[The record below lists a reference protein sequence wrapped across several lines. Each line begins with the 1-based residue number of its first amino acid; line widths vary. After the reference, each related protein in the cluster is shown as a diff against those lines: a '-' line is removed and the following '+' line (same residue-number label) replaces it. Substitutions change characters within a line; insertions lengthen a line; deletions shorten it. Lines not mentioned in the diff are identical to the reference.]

1 MVSIFTSGGTGI
13 IRGTTGVADS
23 LRSSGESV
31 EGHDPM
37 TSLALL
43 KRASCLSAGTLAMAI
58 AGASHAADIEI
69 GDTTV
74 SLYGFAKLDMIY
86 DVDNELGD
94 LTARPR
100 ILIDGQ
106 EGSDGHTNLHAYQS
120 RLGFRTA
127 TPTAAGP
134 LVTRVEVDWF
144 DNAPEGG
151 DLRLRHAYGSW
162 NGVLAGKT
170 WTNFG
175 SRLGKT
181 PTIDMAPQ
189 PGQSKIGRKA
199 QLRYSW
205 GQWHL
210 ALENPEPDDYRD
222 GVAASFNP
230 QRGVY
235 READDAKT
243 ALPDL
248 TLRYQSRAAGIDY
261 SASAMLRQLEV
272 ESDDGRSVDDSST
285 GWGLNLAARY
295 RASERLTLRGALT
308 YGDGIGEYLQNNPS
322 APGYLSEGEIE
333 TITAWGANVGMSL
346 AAGPGAVNLG
356 YGVSNADLDD
366 ARADAVAGVEGANER
381 FQALHLNYIW
391 SPVERVSYGIEAGYH
406 TREVVDGRDGDA
418 LRLQGMVKYSF

>member
-1 MVSIFTSGGTGI
+1 
-13 IRGTTGVADS
+13 
-23 LRSSGESV
+23 
-31 EGHDPM
+31 M
-37 TSLALL
+37 TSHASL
-43 KRASCLSAGTLAMAI
+43 KRASCLSAGALAMAI
-58 AGASHAADIEI
+58 AGAAHAVDIEL
-69 GDTTV
+69 GDTTA

-94 LTARPR
+94 LAARPR

-106 EGSDGHTNLHAYQS
+106 RGSDGHTTLHAYQS

-127 TPTAAGP
+127 TPAGGRQ

-181 PTIDMAPQ
+181 PTIDLAPQ

-210 ALENPEPDDYRD
+210 ALENPDPEDYKD
-222 GVAASFNP
+222 GVAINWLNP
-230 QRGVY
+230 KNAQHPRGVY
-235 READDAKT
+235 SEHGDAKT
-243 ALPDL
+243 GLPDL
-248 TLRYQSRAAGIDY
+248 TLRYQSRAAGVDY

-272 ESDDGRSVDDSST
+272 ESDDGPSIDDSAT
-285 GWGLNLAARY
+285 GWGLNLAARF
-295 RASERLTLRGALT
+295 RASDRLTLRGALT

-322 APGYLSEGEIE
+322 APGYLSQDEVE
-333 TITAWGANVGMSL
+333 TITAWGANVGMNL
-346 AAGPGAVNLG
+346 RAGPGAVNLG
-356 YGVSNADLDD
+356 YGISKADLDD
-366 ARADAVAGVEGANER
+366 ARDAGLAGVEGANEQ
-381 FQALHLNYIW
+381 FEALHLNYVW
-391 SPVERVSYGIEAGYH
+391 SPIERVSYGVEAGYH

-418 LRLQGMVKYSF
+418 LRLQGMVKYHF

>member
-1 MVSIFTSGGTGI
+1 
-13 IRGTTGVADS
+13 
-23 LRSSGESV
+23 
-31 EGHDPM
+31 M
-37 TSLALL
+37 TSHVSL
-43 KRASCLSAGTLAMAI
+43 KSASCFAASALTMAI
-58 AGASHAADIEI
+58 AGAAHAVDIEV
-69 GDTTV
+69 GDTTA
-74 SLYGFAKLDMIY
+74 SIYGYAKLDMIY
-86 DVDNELGD
+86 DMDNELGD
-94 LTARPR
+94 LVARPR
-100 ILIDGQ
+100 ILIDDQ
-106 EGSDGHTNLHAYQS
+106 QGSDGHTTLHAYQS
-120 RLGFRTA
+120 RLGFKTA
-127 TPTAAGP
+127 TPAGDSQ

-181 PTIDMAPQ
+181 PTIDLAPQ

-210 ALENPEPDDYRD
+210 ALENPDAEDYRD
-222 GVAASFNP
+222 GVAASFNDK
-230 QRGVY
+230 RGIY

-243 ALPDL
+243 GLPDL
-248 TLRYQSRAAGIDY
+248 TLRYQSRAAGVDY
-261 SASAMLRQLEV
+261 SASALLRQLEV
-272 ESDDGRSVDDSST
+272 ESEDGLSGIDDSAT

-322 APGYLSEGEIE
+322 APGYLSEGEID
-333 TITAWGANVGMSL
+333 TVTAWGANVGMSL
-346 AAGPGAVNLG
+346 RTGPGAINLG
-356 YGVSNADLDD
+356 YGISSADLDD
-366 ARADAVAGVEGANER
+366 AREAGIAGVEGANEQ
-381 FQALHLNYIW
+381 FEALHLNYIW
-391 SPVERVSYGIEAGYH
+391 SPIERVSYGLEAGYH

-418 LRLQGMVKYSF
+418 LRLQGMVKYRF

>member
-1 MVSIFTSGGTGI
+1 
-13 IRGTTGVADS
+13 
-23 LRSSGESV
+23 
-31 EGHDPM
+31 
-37 TSLALL
+37 
-43 KRASCLSAGTLAMAI
+43 
-58 AGASHAADIEI
+58 
-69 GDTTV
+69 
-74 SLYGFAKLDMIY
+74 MIY

-94 LTARPR
+94 LAARPR
-100 ILIDGQ
+100 IRIDGQ
-106 EGSDGHTNLHAYQS
+106 PDGSDGHTTMHAYQS
-120 RLGFRTA
+120 RLGFKTA
-127 TPTAAGP
+127 TPAGDSQ

-181 PTIDMAPQ
+181 PTIDLAPQ

-210 ALENPEPDDYRD
+210 ALENPDPEDYRD
-222 GVAASFNP
+222 GVA
-230 QRGVY
+230 
-235 READDAKT
+235 EAFKAGGGIYQVAEDAKT
-243 ALPDL
+243 GLPDL
-248 TLRYQSRAAGIDY
+248 TLRYQRRAAGLDY

-272 ESDDGRSVDDSST
+272 EGEQGGSYVDDSAT

-322 APGYLSEGEIE
+322 APGYLSEGDID
-333 TITAWGANVGMSL
+333 TLTAWGANVGMSL
-346 AAGPGAVNLG
+346 KTGPGTVNLG
-356 YGVSNADLDD
+356 YGISKADLDD
-366 ARADAVAGVEGANER
+366 ARESGIVNVESANEQ
-381 FQALHLNYIW
+381 FEALHLNYIW
-391 SPVERVSYGIEAGYH
+391 SPIERVSYGLEAGYH
-406 TREVVDGRDGDA
+406 SREVVDGRDGDA
-418 LRLQGMVKYSF
+418 LRLQGMVKYRF

>member
-1 MVSIFTSGGTGI
+1 MSTIGGTGI
-13 IRGTTGVADS
+13 IRGPTGVAVS
-23 LRSSGESV
+23 LRFGGEPV
-31 EGHDPM
+31 EGNDPM
-37 TSLALL
+37 TSHASL
-43 KRASCLSAGTLAMAI
+43 KCASCLSTGALAMAI
-58 AGASHAADIEI
+58 AGAAHAVDIEL
-69 GDTTV
+69 GDTTA

-106 EGSDGHTNLHAYQS
+106 QGSDGHTTLHAYQS

-127 TPTAAGP
+127 TPAGGSR

-181 PTIDMAPQ
+181 PTIDLAPQ

-210 ALENPEPDDYRD
+210 ALENPDADDYRD
-222 GVAASFNP
+222 GVAASFHP
-230 QRGVY
+230 QRGIY
-235 READDAKT
+235 QEAEDTKT
-243 ALPDL
+243 GLPDL
-248 TLRYQSRAAGIDY
+248 TLRYQNRAAGVNY

-272 ESDDGRSVDDSST
+272 ESDDGLPIDDSAT

-295 RASERLTLRGALT
+295 RASDRLILRGALT

-322 APGYLSEGEIE
+322 APGYLSQGEVE

-346 AAGPGAVNLG
+346 ATGPGAINLG
-356 YGVSNADLDD
+356 YGISQADLDD
-366 ARADAVAGVEGANER
+366 AREAGVTGVAGANER
-381 FQALHLNYIW
+381 FEALHLNYVW
-391 SPVERVSYGIEAGYH
+391 SPIERVSYGVEAGYH

-418 LRLQGMVKYSF
+418 LRLQGMVKYRF